1 MYKLLEIHHLP
12 RRNIE
17 EKKVC
22 RLISRKENK
31 SVIIKLPTNK
41 SLGSDGFA
49 SEFYQTFREELTPI
63 LLKLFQKIA
72 GEGIFPNLFYE
83 ATITLLQKPD
93 KDTTKKKIIGPYH

>member
-31 SVIIKLPTNK
+31 SVITKLPTNK
-41 SLGSDGFA
+41 SLGPESFTG
-49 SEFYQTFREELTPI
+49 EFYQTFKEELIPT
-63 LLKLFQKIA
+63 LLKLF
-72 GEGIFPNLFYE
+72 
-83 ATITLLQKPD
+83 
-93 KDTTKKKIIGPYH
+93 